1 MRDNGDDAF
10 GEPLARVDRHAP
22 SRLSPSPPSSLLPT
36 SLPSTISSTTSTTSV
51 PLISSSPLETFIRSV
66 HVALDSGLSV
76 ETLVAN
82 IHLISQERA
91 EGQVSHPSSHDEF
104 FSMRFSL
111 LAIALRFLKPLILFS

>member
-36 SLPSTISSTTSTTSV
+36 SLPPTTSSITSTTSV

-66 HVALDSGLSV
+66 HVALNSGLSPD
-76 ETLVAN
+76 TLVAN
-82 IHLISQERA
+82 IHLIVQERA
-91 EGQVSHPSSHDEF
+91 EVQVSLPASHDEF
-104 FSMRFSL
+104 FSQ
-111 LAIALRFLKPLILFS
+111 